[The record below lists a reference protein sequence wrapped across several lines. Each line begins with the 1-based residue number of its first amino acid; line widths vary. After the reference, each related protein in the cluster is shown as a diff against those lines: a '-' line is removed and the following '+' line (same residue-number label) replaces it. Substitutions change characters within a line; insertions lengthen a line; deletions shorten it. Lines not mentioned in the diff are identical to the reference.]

1 MPSPAL
7 ARLESLLGAHKLDHT
22 LTSRLPPVPEEG
34 PAGLPRGQI
43 SEIVG
48 SRSSGRQT
56 VLVSRLAAATGRG
69 ELVALVDPLD
79 MFDPVSAAAHG
90 VELPRMLWVRG
101 CAGGPDR
108 VSLPREAGE
117 AGVQV
122 ERAVKALNLIL
133 QASGFGL
140 VALDLG
146 EIPLPVLGRVPFTT
160 WRRLH
165 RVIEGGETACVVVAA
180 VPVARS
186 VGGIT
191 VALSPPTPPQAERAT
206 PRGEG
211 LPASGGGAGLK
222 ASRLFPKLTI
232 DGRVIGSRGL
242 GIRDSGLGIG
252 DSRLAIRDSLTATDH

>member
-43 SEIVG
+43 SGIVG
-48 SRSSGRQT
+48 SRSPWRQT

-90 VELPRMLWVRG
+90 VELSRMLWVRG

-146 EIPLPVLGRVPFTT
+146 EIPLPVLGRVPFAT

-165 RVIEGGETACVVVAA
+165 RVIEGGETACVVVTA

-191 VALSPPTPPQAERAT
+191 VALTPPTPDIERAT
-206 PRGEG
+206 PRDGG
-211 LPASGGGAGLK
+211 LPAPSL
-222 ASRLFPKLTI
+222 LPPLTI
-232 DGRVIGSRGL
+232 DGRIIHARGL
-242 GIRDSGLGIG
+242 RTDRMAGLEGWRFG
-252 DSRLAIRDSLTATDH
+252 GQLKAES

>member
-22 LTSRLPPVPEEG
+22 LTSRLPPVHEDG
-34 PAGLPRGQI
+34 QAGLPRGQI

-48 SRSSGRQT
+48 PRSSGRQT
-56 VLVSRLAAATGRG
+56 VLVSRLAAATGCG

-90 VELPRMLWVRG
+90 VELSRMLWVRG
-101 CAGGPDR
+101 CAVGPDR

-146 EIPLPVLGRVPFTT
+146 EISLPVLGRVPFTT

-180 VPVARS
+180 APVARS

-191 VALSPPTPPQAERAT
+191 VALPHVLAT
-206 PRGEG
+206 LCRETSVFQRLRHLPR
-211 LPASGGGAGLK
+211 
-222 ASRLFPKLTI
+222 I
-232 DGRVIGSRGL
+232 DDRRPHHPCP
-242 GIRDSGLGIG
+242 
-252 DSRLAIRDSLTATDH
+252 RLADRLDGPAFEGWRFGTLTTAES

>member
-22 LTSRLPPVPEEG
+22 LTSRLPPVHEDG
-34 PAGLPRGQI
+34 QAGLPRGQI

-48 SRSSGRQT
+48 PRSSGRQT
-56 VLVSRLAAATGRG
+56 VLVSRLAAATGCG

-90 VELPRMLWVRG
+90 VELSRMLWVRG
-101 CAGGPDR
+101 CAVGPDR

-146 EIPLPVLGRVPFTT
+146 EISLPVLGRVPFTT

-165 RVIEGGETACVVVAA
+165 RVIEGGETACVVVATA
-180 VPVARS
+180 PVARS

-191 VALSPPTPPQAERAT
+191 VALTSSADAARRRSSSAFTPSPIDDRRPHYRC
-206 PRGEG
+206 PRLADDRMAGIEG
-211 LPASGGGAGLK
+211 WRFGDQLK
-222 ASRLFPKLTI
+222 ADR
-232 DGRVIGSRGL
+232 
-242 GIRDSGLGIG
+242 
-252 DSRLAIRDSLTATDH
+252 